1 MGEVWLDKKDSFVV
15 GFFFPKKRKR
25 QFADNCKHIPCLQF
39 TFFKRELTTQIA
51 RLSQEVYNVHQL
63 LVQEKAARQLAIG
76 YMAKPKGQTKKAGN
90 SVAGG
95 AETGAEDGNTSS
107 PEGGDG
113 ASIDGES
120 NGNGSEDGGG
130 GKDGGE
136 DTELLHAKIAEL
148 QAQNAAAVK
157 EAKQSKQKAAE
168 AEQQY
173 KRLMEEHS
181 ILLSLQK
188 KEKE

>member
-1 MGEVWLDKKDSFVV
+1 M
-15 GFFFPKKRKR
+15 
-25 QFADNCKHIPCLQF
+25 
-39 TFFKRELTTQIA
+39 
-51 RLSQEVYNVHQL
+51 YNVHQL

-76 YMAKPKGQTKKAGN
+76 YMAKPKGKTKKGGN